1 MPVPKAY
8 APTYFKIDY
17 FYCMKKL
24 FILLL
29 ISFSSVVSFAQGI
42 GKAELKVLQQKEDS
56 LKDYSIKIIQGISAE
71 NRFNADS
78 MFTRVLVR
86 ALKTKHSFHYPFDS
100 LQTVSVLYSPDSV
113 FRIFTWQLVI
123 NENVI
128 RQHGAIQMKTYDGS
142 LKLYGLIDKSDVTT
156 NIADTIGNHFGWI
169 GAIYYKIIAKRS
181 SNQNYYTLLG
191 FDENNIRSSRKII
204 EVLNFING
212 EPVFGGRYFSYE
224 NDGVFKSARS
234 RYIMEYKKEAG
245 PRLNY
250 DKELD
255 MIIVEHL
262 VSESNQPNKKWT
274 LIGDGDYEGFKW
286 MNGKWVHVEKVFN
299 VMTPDGQAPV
309 PNPIRDPSGNL
320 DENKLKG
327 AEEPV
332 PAKPKGKGDN

>member
-1 MPVPKAY
+1 MPITISY
-8 APTYFKIDY
+8 SPTYFKIDY

-100 LQTVSVLYSPDSV
+100 LQTVSILYSPDSV

-142 LKLYGLIDKSDVTT
+142 LKLYGLIDKSDVTS
-156 NIADTIGNHFGWI
+156 NIADTIGNHNGWI

-204 EVLNFING
+204 EVLNFIND

-299 VMTPDGQAPV
+299 VMTCKELQAFSV
-309 PNPIRDPSGNL
+309 HHSKVFSSIVSRFSIKKY
-320 DENKLKG
+320 EC
-327 AEEPV
+327 
-332 PAKPKGKGDN
+332 

>member
-1 MPVPKAY
+1 
-8 APTYFKIDY
+8 
-17 FYCMKKL
+17 MKKF
-24 FILLL
+24 FILLFL
-29 ISFSSVVSFAQGI
+29 SFIGVYTFAQGI
-42 GKAELKVLQQKEDS
+42 GKAELKVLKQKEDS
-56 LKDYSIKIIQGISAE
+56 LKLYSNKIIQGINAD

-86 ALKTKHSFHYPFDS
+86 ALKTKNSFHYPFDS
-100 LQTVSVLYSPDSV
+100 LQTISILYSPDSV

-123 NENVI
+123 NENII

-156 NIADTIGNHFGWI
+156 NIADTIGNHNGWI

-204 EVLNFING
+204 EVLNFIND

-224 NDGVFKSARS
+224 DDGVFKTSHS

-250 DKELD
+250 DKDLD
-255 MIIVEHL
+255 VIIVEHL
-262 VSESNQPNKKWT
+262 VSESNEPAKKWT
-274 LIGDGDYEGFKW
+274 LVGDGDYEGFKW
-286 MNGKWVHVEKVFN
+286 RNGKWVHVEKVFN
-299 VMTPDGQAPV
+299 VVTPDGQAPV

-327 AEEPV
+327 AEEEVKPA

>member
-1 MPVPKAY
+1 
-8 APTYFKIDY
+8 
-17 FYCMKKL
+17 MKKL

-142 LKLYGLIDKSDVTT
+142 LKLYGLIDKSDVTS
-156 NIADTIGNHFGWI
+156 NIADTIGNHNGWI

-204 EVLNFING
+204 EVLNFIND